1 MSKKYPAWKK
11 GVFDT
16 QVWNRLIMGAINK
29 DDSVEQMRADNLD
42 LFTRFNNE
50 KMRRNIRRI
59 AKKVDKDSLCE

>member
-29 DDSVEQMRADNLD
+29 DDSVEQMRADDSDVLI
-42 LFTRFNNE
+42 RFNNE
-50 KMRRNIRRI
+50 
-59 AKKVDKDSLCE
+59 